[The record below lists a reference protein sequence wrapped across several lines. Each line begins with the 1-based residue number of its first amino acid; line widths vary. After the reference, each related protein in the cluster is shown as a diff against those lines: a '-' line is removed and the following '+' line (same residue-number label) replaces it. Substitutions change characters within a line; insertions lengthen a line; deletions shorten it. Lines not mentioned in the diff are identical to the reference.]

1 VVADGLHETGKL
13 LVLDVDAVLG
23 GGVGATD
30 DILTVLAQGCDGICH
45 EVGVGDGMAG
55 IAPAVRAEDVF

>member
-30 DILTVLAQGCDGICH
+30 DILTVLAQGFDGIFH
-45 EVGVGDGMAG
+45 EVGVGDGVAG
-55 IAPAVRAEDVF
+55 ILPAVRAEDVF